1 MLPADNAPELEL
13 LPEEVLAGL
22 KFVPVHTMD
31 EVLAAALTSVPDVQ
45 KALLE
50 GVHPLEL
57 NSRNNERRRS
67 RVGRWQS
74 WIGPMRSRWG

>member
-1 MLPADNAPELEL
+1 
-13 LPEEVLAGL
+13 VLAGL

-50 GVHPLEL
+50 GGA
-57 NSRNNERRRS
+57 S
-67 RVGRWQS
+67 VGTQLS
-74 WIGPMRSRWG
+74 Q